1 MNKQKKAPLHVLYA
15 AAQTTRFK
23 ISVILVLLAA
33 LIIFPNVID
42 NGFVTGIM
50 VKCALY
56 TMFAMAV
63 NLVQGFCGM
72 SFLGSAGLICVGA
85 YTGALLMTKLSCNF
99 FAAMIISGMASMVVG
114 FILSRLT
121 VRLSG
126 SYLGIVTVGFSEIIR
141 TIAQNWIKLTGG
153 PMGIKS
159 IPMPSLFGFTF
170 SGIRYFYLALVLV
183 GLCIFCSYRVVNSQ
197 IGRAWKS
204 IKADPSATQA
214 LGVDILSYR
223 TLCFVFSVFWA
234 GMGGCFMA
242 AYYKYISPDMFNMQL
257 SFNVLSM
264 VIIGGMGTIFGA
276 PIGAVLIT
284 ILNEVFDF
292 AGELRQ
298 VGYGVVV
305 IAMLWWQP
313 YGIMGIIHG
322 IIRRLEY
329 HIKINGDG
337 GKKNGTIRG

>member
-1 MNKQKKAPLHVLYA
+1 MKKNTALNSFHTMAGTARFQAVMYA
-15 AAQTTRFK
+15 
-23 ISVILVLLAA
+23 VLLLA
-33 LIIFPNVID
+33 LILFPNVID

-85 YTGALLMTKLSCNF
+85 YTGALLMTKLSFNF
-99 FAAMIISGMASMVVG
+99 FVAMILSGFASMVIG

-141 TIAQNWIKLTGG
+141 TIAQNWTKVTGG
-153 PMGIKS
+153 PMGIKN

-170 SGIRYFYLALVLV
+170 AGIRYFYLALVLV
-183 GLCIFCSYRVVNSQ
+183 FLCIFCSYRVVNSQ
-197 IGRAWKS
+197 IGRAWQS
-204 IKADPSATQA
+204 IKANPDATQA

-242 AYYKYISPDMFNMQL
+242 AYYKYISPDMFNMQM

-284 ILNEVFDF
+284 VLNEVFAF

-313 YGIMGIIHG
+313 YGIMGIIHS
-322 IIRRLEY
+322 IRGKIEHHR
-329 HIKINGDG
+329 KINGGEKNDIAG
-337 GKKNGTIRG
+337 GKTRL